1 MLESEVKCSINNN
14 PEVNEMKQ
22 VIVIDM
28 LNPQRTKLFAS
39 VADAATQLGLDAST
53 VSRAASGDRGCKSAS
68 GKVIVFA

>member
-1 MLESEVKCSINNN
+1 
-14 PEVNEMKQ
+14 MKQ

-39 VADAATQLGLDAST
+39 VEHAAVSMGLDAST
-53 VSRAASGDRGCKSAS
+53 VSRAASGDRGCKSAA